1 MKRKISFSN
10 KYNNNYNINSKNN
23 YKKSN
28 EDFQNNIKE
37 YYTNQ
42 NQKFNIDLFSEIKD
56 DDNKSGN
63 KKGANI
69 YLNFYNKHTK
79 NQVLKKENE
88 MSKKFLDNNKEYI
101 KAKQEK
107 FKQKKELEEKLK
119 KQKEK
124 EDTNEYRKEQM
135 KKLYKVENIYAKEI
149 NKRKNKSV
157 NKNKYYIKT
166 NKIINNVEKNKEEK
180 GIIKLT
186 KEEYEQK
193 MDSLIKQTRI
203 YLNELEKLPIANKNN
218 KIYEKEHQLNKNI
231 DELQEQLKKYKNL
244 ENIEIIK

>member
-10 KYNNNYNINSKNN
+10 KYNNNNNINSKNN

-28 EDFQNNIKE
+28 VNLQNNIKE

-63 KKGANI
+63 KKGENI

-157 NKNKYYIKT
+157 NKNKYFIKT

-231 DELQEQLKKYKNL
+231 DELQEQLQKYKNL

>member
-1 MKRKISFSN
+1 
-10 KYNNNYNINSKNN
+10 
-23 YKKSN
+23 
-28 EDFQNNIKE
+28 
-37 YYTNQ
+37 
-42 NQKFNIDLFSEIKD
+42 
-56 DDNKSGN
+56 
-63 KKGANI
+63 
-69 YLNFYNKHTK
+69 
-79 NQVLKKENE
+79 
-88 MSKKFLDNNKEYI
+88 
-101 KAKQEK
+101 
-107 FKQKKELEEKLK
+107 
-119 KQKEK
+119 
-124 EDTNEYRKEQM
+124 M

>member
-10 KYNNNYNINSKNN
+10 KYNNNNNINSKNN

-28 EDFQNNIKE
+28 VNLQNNIKE

-63 KKGANI
+63 KKGENI
-69 YLNFYNKHTK
+69 YLNLYNKHTK

-157 NKNKYYIKT
+157 NKNKYFIKT